1 MEPETQKGGTE
12 AIITRRG
19 GHVSLNRRPSSSV
32 LIGWLWRA
40 AAAAAAAVDVAAAA
54 KLSWSA
60 IFVAS
65 QEQMI
70 LETRGGQEKEFPL
83 QQQQQAR

>member
-1 MEPETQKGGTE
+1 M
-12 AIITRRG
+12 
-19 GHVSLNRRPSSSV
+19 

-40 AAAAAAAVDVAAAA
+40 AAAAAAVDVAAAAA